1 MITQSELEELA
12 EKYETKDFIKDDPI
26 QFPHRFILPRHCEGV
41 NVSACSDKE
50 CSNLYGTKPPPKQSP
65 SHLYDIEIAAF
76 ISSLIAFGS
85 RKAFIQKLDDLFK
98 IMDNQ
103 PYNFVIN
110 FNPDKLKGF
119 KYRIFK
125 DTDIIEVFYILNK
138 LYTQDG
144 GLKKLFEYGY
154 NAPHP
159 NPPPLVGREKKPI
172 LTMLQVVVDYFYS
185 NVQNK
190 VGRGFYNMIPNPKNG
205 GTMKKMNLFLR
216 WMVRKPPVDLGI
228 WDFIPTEKLLIPFDT
243 HVSKLSREMG
253 LLTRKIDDFK
263 AVLEL
268 TENLKKIDPKDPTK
282 FDFAIFGLGVN
293 E

>member
-1 MITQSELEELA
+1 MITKTKLEELV
-12 EKYETKDFIKDDPI
+12 EKYETEDFIKDDPV
-26 QFPHRFILPRHCEGV
+26 QFPHRFILPRHCDGV

-50 CSNLYGTKPPPKQSP
+50 YSYLYGAKCPPKKSP

-98 IMDNQ
+98 IMNNQ
-103 PYNFVIN
+103 PYNFVID
-110 FNPDKLKGF
+110 FDPHKLKGF

-125 DTDIIEVFYILNK
+125 DTDLIEVFYILNK

-144 GLKKLFEYGY
+144 GLKNIFEYGY
-154 NAPHP
+154 SIPAP
-159 NPPPLVGREKKPI
+159 LEGEGREGGKI
-172 LTMLQVVVDYFYS
+172 LSMLQVVVDYFYS

-190 VGRGFYNMIPNPKNG
+190 VGCGFYNMIPNPKNG

-228 WDFIPTEKLLIPFDT
+228 WDFIPTEKLLIPLDT
-243 HVSKLSREMG
+243 HVSRLSREMG
-253 LLTRKIDDFK
+253 LLTRKIDDFR
-263 AVLEL
+263 AVIEL
-268 TENLKKIDPKDPTK
+268 TDNLKKFDPKDPAK